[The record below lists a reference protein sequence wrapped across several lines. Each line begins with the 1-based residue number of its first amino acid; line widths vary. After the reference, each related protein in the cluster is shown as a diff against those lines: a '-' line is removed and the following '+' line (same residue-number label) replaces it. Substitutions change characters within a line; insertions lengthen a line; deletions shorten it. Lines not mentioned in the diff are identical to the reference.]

1 MTART
6 RQTGLTMIGFLFV
19 AAVLIVVAVVGLRVT
34 PSYIEYFSVQR
45 ALEQA
50 LRDSKEVDTPR
61 EVRLAFGRIRDA
73 GYITSVGP
81 NDIEVTK
88 EGNTIYATA
97 SWDSKLHLIS
107 NVSLLIEFEAVASR

>member
-1 MTART
+1 MRART

-34 PSYIEYFSVQR
+34 PSYIEYFSVKR
-45 ALEQA
+45 ALEQS
-50 LRDSKEVDTPR
+50 LREAKDAGSTAEIR
-61 EVRLAFGRIRDA
+61 RAFGKVRDA

-88 EGNTIYATA
+88 EGNTVFATA